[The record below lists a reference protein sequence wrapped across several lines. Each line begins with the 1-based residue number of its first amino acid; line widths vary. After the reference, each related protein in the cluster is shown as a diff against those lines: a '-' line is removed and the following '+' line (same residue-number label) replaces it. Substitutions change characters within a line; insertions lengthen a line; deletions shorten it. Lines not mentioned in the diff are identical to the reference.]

1 MSNET
6 EVGTLVGHVQ
16 CSCGWRYIGVD
27 LVNEFSAHAKGCKDG
42 ARRWTARQ
50 WESWSPLP
58 SVEVPLDAPTPEPLS

>member
-16 CSCGWRYIGVD
+16 CSCGRRYIGVD

-50 WESWSPLP
+50 WEQWERLP
-58 SVEVPLDAPTPEPLS
+58 APPLDAPASEPLS

>member
-1 MSNET
+1 MTT

-27 LVNEFSAHAKGCKDG
+27 LVNEFSTHAKGCKDG

-50 WESWSPLP
+50 WEQFVPVSPT
-58 SVEVPLDAPTPEPLS
+58 PLDAPAPEPLS